1 MSTTFLATYL
11 VLWALFLLQSFVILL
26 LLRQVGVLHLRIGP
40 AGARVLP
47 VGPEIGQ
54 PITPFSLVDMD
65 NRYQAIQ
72 ISDSMSK
79 DVMLIFVTP
88 GCANCASLMA
98 ALKPLVRQSKDATV
112 WAIVGFGGID
122 NCRSFRTTQSLNFL
136 LFAYDPPARKQYRV
150 NLSPYAVR
158 IRKDGLTI
166 SKGLVNQIEHLES
179 VLEVDSR
186 DAPMEAAHASV

>member
-1 MSTTFLATYL
+1 MSTTFLASYL

-40 AGARVLP
+40 AGARVLA

-54 PITPFSLVDMD
+54 PVAPLSLVDMD
-65 NRYQAIQ
+65 NRDQAIQ
-72 ISDSMSK
+72 ISNSMSK

-98 ALKPLVRQSKDATV
+98 ALKPLVRQSKHAIV
-112 WAIVGFGGID
+112 WAIIGSGGMEA
-122 NCRSFRTTQSLNFL
+122 CRSFRTTHSLNFL
-136 LFAYDPPARKQYRV
+136 LFAYDPKAGQQCRV

-158 IRKDGLTI
+158 IRNDGITI
-166 SKGLVNQIEHLES
+166 SKGLVNHIEHVESLLE
-179 VLEVDSR
+179 LDSQT
-186 DAPMEAAHASV
+186 APMAAHASV

>member
-1 MSTTFLATYL
+1 MSTTFLASYL

-40 AGARVLP
+40 VGARVLA

-65 NRYQAIQ
+65 NRHQAIQ
-72 ISDSMSK
+72 ISNSMSK
-79 DVMLIFVTP
+79 DVMLVFVTP

-98 ALKPLVRQSKDATV
+98 ALKPLVRQSRDAV
-112 WAIVGFGGID
+112 AWAVVGFGGID
-122 NCRSFRTTQSLNFL
+122 NCRSFRITHSLNFL

-179 VLEVDSR
+179 ILDVNSPA
-186 DAPMEAAHASV
+186 APMEAAHASV